1 LLSYYLHEYFSKEKK
16 AETEVS
22 TYCYRQKW
30 FIREMKD
37 IVFEDVF
44 PSEEEL
50 SSPAK
55 SICPVC
61 QTSFK
66 NWQSLNA
73 HRLRNHAA
81 SKSGG
86 DSSYHRYFCPREK
99 CKYSKIAKKVWF
111 KSMKLLKQHFQKVH
125 MAKLLVC
132 SVCKDRR
139 FSLLRDLQF
148 HEKVCL
154 KNLIENVSTM
164 DMRMDNQS
172 EKDKSIATSMAP
184 TVYVLMPACKSAKV
198 DAETQTDFTVDNK
211 DIQCEVT
218 EQYSWP
224 SERAGMSHSGQR
236 NPFELDSLDFG
247 CQAVACSHESHQD
260 SLLMN
265 NFCQTTS
272 FVADASVDANLPLL
286 NAEDHHQP
294 PPDPLLTKWFFEDE
308 AEEISGTLML
318 VFCLTNTTA
327 VEVEEMPADHPQVYT
342 MKPPVN
348 KHPRDYT
355 EADLQGLFDQWEAN
369 DDPLDPDEI
378 EGWRKPPPLD
388 LNLLKV
394 HTSEQASRII
404 KKDREMKLFVKFDPK
419 MSRAEIDDLTNIWLM
434 RFFNNHIVSKRRFS
448 QEKEV
453 EFLFIE
459 GSQAWDAYHFVMDQ
473 DEVYEVMLE
482 GNKYKGKAQLR
493 GFTSLLDEQSV
504 ALQVYALENL
514 DNLVPSF
521 WHEIADCVSRIEEL
535 YEDENFP
542 RRKLAAL
549 LASKVYYYL
558 GIYKEALKYALY
570 AEELFDVKI
579 HSEYSETIVAIA
591 IDEYIKLRNVEKQ
604 SERVGQDWR
613 KNNYDRDKVEERRA
627 RIMKQKIKA
636 NRNKRKLNIK
646 KEEPEKPKNDEE
658 EDRKNIEAALDK
670 DCESEAITDPRL
682 EAVINRMFDRCFAEC
697 EFKQIVGIALE
708 TRRIDM
714 LNKALIESEDTVEL
728 ATYCAKCTVQFVQ
741 NRTYRNEVFRHLVE
755 LCSSSPLL
763 DYNTLCQCLL
773 YLENPQQAVDCLK
786 KMLVGSKESVL
797 AAYQI
802 AFDLFDSA
810 SQQYLTGMLKCISPS
825 EVEEKSDKTNVE
837 NSDSKNKPKEEN
849 AKSEE
854 ELQLEPLRRILSGE
868 LTIFAHMQ
876 FLIKNNRADLQIL
889 KNIKDTVRSS
899 VCHTAT
905 VIANGI
911 MYCGTTCDD
920 FLRNNVDWVS
930 KANNWSKFSAVASLG
945 VIHKGHETEATRL
958 LESYLPKDVV
968 SATSSGYLEAGG
980 FYALGLIHA
989 GHGNETLFARLQ
1001 RELNSTNNEVLRHG
1015 LCLGFGVA
1023 ALGSLRADLCDD
1035 LRTILFQDEAVAAE
1049 AAGIGIGLI
1058 LAGSLDYEVF
1068 KEMYMCATDTQHEKI
1083 QRGICVGI
1091 ACIAF
1096 GRMEQANSWADELLK
1111 DQNPILRRAGVYTLA
1126 MAYCGSGNTNVVGRL
1141 LHLSVSDVNDDVRRA
1156 AVSSI
1161 GFVMS
1166 RNPTACPQLV
1176 SLLMESYNPNLR
1188 YGAAIALGVS
1198 CIASGLREAIA
1209 LLEPMLDDTVNYV
1222 RQGALI
1228 AMAMVL
1234 MQHNECTAPKVK
1246 DFREKLM
1253 KIIGDKHE
1261 DVISKFGA
1269 IIAHGLLDAGGR
1281 NVTVSII
1288 GRNENV
1294 SMITAIGLLVFLQ
1307 SWYWFPLAHF
1317 ISLALQPSCLIG
1329 LNSDLKMPNMTFISN
1344 AKPSTYAY
1352 PPQIVEKQAKNPEK
1366 VVAAVLSYTHKSRR
1380 REREKQAKQQEQEE
1394 KMDVDEAAVNKKK
1407 DKDVPD
1413 AAATATQAT
1422 PAIPVES
1429 STPAVENVPSVDKN
1443 VAETAEPKAAAT
1455 PGDTTTTTTAAPAT
1469 TDTVATTTS
1478 AAAVGTGDAE
1488 AENKPAVVEPEPT
1501 FDTLNNPA
1509 RVTKLQLKVM
1519 TMPDDSN
1526 FIPIKPITH
1535 GGIILMNEKSA
1546 EVAVDFVEE
1555 VKANVPLGDEEAEPT
1570 APSPFDYFIEN
1581 ESNGQNQEQTQT
1593 DNASAA
1599 TQ

>member
-1 LLSYYLHEYFSKEKK
+1 
-16 AETEVS
+16 
-22 TYCYRQKW
+22 
-30 FIREMKD
+30 MKD

-81 SKSGG
+81 SKSDG
-86 DSSYHRYFCPREK
+86 DSSYQRYFCPREK

-132 SVCKDRR
+132 SVCKERR

-148 HEKVCL
+148 HEK
-154 KNLIENVSTM
+154 LIFGGRDLEFYFSL
-164 DMRMDNQS
+164 S
-172 EKDKSIATSMAP
+172 ATNMA
-184 TVYVLMPACKSAKV
+184 TVYVLLPACKPAKV
-198 DAETQTDFTVDNK
+198 DAETQTNFTVDNK
-211 DIQCEVT
+211 DVQCEVV
-218 EQYSWP
+218 EKYNSWP
-224 SERAGMSHSGQR
+224 SEGAAGTSHSEQR

-286 NAEDHHQP
+286 SAEDHHHQP

-308 AEEISGTLML
+308 AEEISGTLMQ
-318 VFCLTNTTA
+318 VFCLTITTA

-355 EADLQGLFDQWEAN
+355 DADLQGLFDQWEAN

-434 RFFNNHIVSKRRFS
+434 RFFNNHIISKRRFS

-482 GNKYKGKAQLR
+482 GNKYKGKAQLPVPTTSIIL
-493 GFTSLLDEQSV
+493 GGYTSLLDEQSV

-535 YEDENFP
+535 YEDEHFP

-558 GIYKEALKYALY
+558 GIYKEALKYALC

-591 IDEYIKLRNVEKQ
+591 IDEYIKLRNAEKK

-613 KNNYDRDKVEERRA
+613 KNNYDKEKVEERRA

-636 NRNKRKLNIK
+636 NRNKNKLNIK

-658 EDRKNIEAALDK
+658 EDRKNIDAALEK

-714 LNKALIESEDTVEL
+714 LNKALIESKDTVEL
-728 ATYCAKCTVQFVQ
+728 AAYCAKCAVQFVQ
-741 NRTYRNEVFRHLVE
+741 NRTYRNEVFFHLVE

-773 YLENPQQAVDCLK
+773 YLENPEQAMNCLK
-786 KMLVGSKESVL
+786 KMLEGSKESVL

-810 SQQYLTGMLKCISPS
+810 SQHYLTGMLKCISPP
-825 EVEEKSDKTNVE
+825 EVEEKKDETNVE
-837 NSDSKNKPKEEN
+837 NSDSKNKPKEEKE
-849 AKSEE
+849 KSEE
-854 ELQLEPLRRILSGE
+854 ELPLEPLRRILSGE

-945 VIHKGHETEATRL
+945 VIHKGHESEATRL

-989 GHGNETLFARLQ
+989 GHGNEALFARLQ

-1023 ALGSLRADLCDD
+1023 AFGSMRGDLCDD

-1068 KEMYMCATDTQHEKI
+1068 KEMYMCANDTQHEKI
-1083 QRGICVGI
+1083 QRGICIGI

-1161 GFVMS
+1161 GFVMA

-1269 IIAHGLLDAGGR
+1269 IIAQGLLDAGGR
-1281 NVTVSII
+1281 NVTVSLI

-1329 LNSDLKMPNMTFISN
+1329 LNSELKMPNMTFISN

-1366 VVAAVLSYTHKSRR
+1366 VVAAVLSFTHKSKR

-1394 KMDVDEAAVNKKK
+1394 KMDVDEAAVNKNK
-1407 DKDVPD
+1407 DKDAPD
-1413 AAATATQAT
+1413 AAETATQAAPSAV
-1422 PAIPVES
+1422 PATPVES
-1429 STPAVENVPSVDKN
+1429 SAAAVEKVPSVESN
-1443 VAETAEPKAAAT
+1443 VAVAEPKAAAT
-1455 PGDTTTTTTAAPAT
+1455 PADTTTTTTTDSTTTTATAAAAT
-1469 TDTVATTTS
+1469 TATATVATSTS
-1478 AAAVGTGDAE
+1478 DVAVGTSDLE
-1488 AENKPAVVEPEPT
+1488 AENKPAVAAVVEPEST

-1519 TMPDDSN
+1519 TMPENSN

-1535 GGIILMNEKSA
+1535 GGIIMMNEKSA

-1555 VKANVPLGDEEAEPT
+1555 VKANVVRGDEEAEPT

-1581 ESNGQNQEQTQT
+1581 ESNGQNQDQTQT
-1593 DNASAA
+1593 DSTPAP
-1599 TQ
+1599 QQ

>member
-1 LLSYYLHEYFSKEKK
+1 
-16 AETEVS
+16 
-22 TYCYRQKW
+22 
-30 FIREMKD
+30 
-37 IVFEDVF
+37 
-44 PSEEEL
+44 
-50 SSPAK
+50 
-55 SICPVC
+55 
-61 QTSFK
+61 
-66 NWQSLNA
+66 
-73 HRLRNHAA
+73 
-81 SKSGG
+81 
-86 DSSYHRYFCPREK
+86 
-99 CKYSKIAKKVWF
+99 
-111 KSMKLLKQHFQKVH
+111 
-125 MAKLLVC
+125 
-132 SVCKDRR
+132 
-139 FSLLRDLQF
+139 
-148 HEKVCL
+148 
-154 KNLIENVSTM
+154 
-164 DMRMDNQS
+164 
-172 EKDKSIATSMAP
+172 
-184 TVYVLMPACKSAKV
+184 
-198 DAETQTDFTVDNK
+198 
-211 DIQCEVT
+211 
-218 EQYSWP
+218 
-224 SERAGMSHSGQR
+224 
-236 NPFELDSLDFG
+236 
-247 CQAVACSHESHQD
+247 
-260 SLLMN
+260 
-265 NFCQTTS
+265 
-272 FVADASVDANLPLL
+272 
-286 NAEDHHQP
+286 
-294 PPDPLLTKWFFEDE
+294 
-308 AEEISGTLML
+308 ML
-318 VFCLTNTTA
+318 VFCLTITTA
-327 VEVEEMPADHPQVYT
+327 VEVEEMPAGHPQVYT

-355 EADLQGLFDQWEAN
+355 DADLQGLFDQWEAN

-434 RFFNNHIVSKRRFS
+434 RFFNNHIISKRRFS

-482 GNKYKGKAQLR
+482 GNKYKGKAQLPVLNISVILG

-535 YEDENFP
+535 YEDEHFP

-558 GIYKEALKYALY
+558 GIYKEALKYALC

-579 HSEYSETIVAIA
+579 HSEYSETIV
-591 IDEYIKLRNVEKQ
+591 
-604 SERVGQDWR
+604 
-613 KNNYDRDKVEERRA
+613 
-627 RIMKQKIKA
+627 
-636 NRNKRKLNIK
+636 
-646 KEEPEKPKNDEE
+646 
-658 EDRKNIEAALDK
+658 DK
-670 DCESEAITDPRL
+670 DYESETITDPRL

-714 LNKALIESEDTVEL
+714 LNKALIESKDTVEL
-728 ATYCAKCTVQFVQ
+728 AAYCAKCAVQFVQ
-741 NRTYRNEVFRHLVE
+741 NRTYRNEVFYHLVE

-773 YLENPQQAVDCLK
+773 YLENPEQAMNCLK
-786 KMLVGSKESVL
+786 KMLEGSKESVL

-810 SQQYLTGMLKCISPS
+810 SQHYLTGMLKCIWPLA
-825 EVEEKSDKTNVE
+825 VEEKKDETNVE
-837 NSDSKNKPKEEN
+837 NSDSKNKPKEEE
-849 AKSEE
+849 KSEE
-854 ELQLEPLRRILSGE
+854 ELRLEPLRRILSGE

-989 GHGNETLFARLQ
+989 GHGNEALFARLQ
-1001 RELNSTNNEVLRHG
+1001 RELISTNNEVLRHG

-1023 ALGSLRADLCDD
+1023 AFGSMRGDLCDD

-1068 KEMYMCATDTQHEKI
+1068 KEMFMCATDTQHEKI
-1083 QRGICVGI
+1083 QRGICIGI

-1161 GFVMS
+1161 GFVMA

-1269 IIAHGLLDAGGR
+1269 IIAQGLLDAGGR
-1281 NVTVSII
+1281 NVTVSLI
-1288 GRNENV
+1288 GRNGNV

-1329 LNSDLKMPNMTFISN
+1329 LNSELKMPNMTFISN

-1366 VVAAVLSYTHKSRR
+1366 VVAAVLSFTHKSKR

-1394 KMDVDEAAVNKKK
+1394 KMDVDEEAVNKNK
-1407 DKDVPD
+1407 DKDATD
-1413 AAATATQAT
+1413 AAETAAQAAPSALPAT
-1422 PAIPVES
+1422 PVES
-1429 STPAVENVPSVDKN
+1429 SAAAAVENVVAASVESN
-1443 VAETAEPKAAAT
+1443 VAVAEPKAADTAT
-1455 PGDTTTTTTAAPAT
+1455 TTATDSTTTTATAAAAAT
-1469 TDTVATTTS
+1469 TATATVATSTTS
-1478 AAAVGTGDAE
+1478 DVAVGTSDVE
-1488 AENKPAVVEPEPT
+1488 AENKSAVAAVVEPEST

-1519 TMPDDSN
+1519 TMPENSN

-1535 GGIILMNEKSA
+1535 GGIIMMNEKSA

-1555 VKANVPLGDEEAEPT
+1555 VKANVVRGDEEAEPT

-1581 ESNGQNQEQTQT
+1581 ESNGQNQDQTQT
-1593 DNASAA
+1593 DSTPA
-1599 TQ
+1599 QQQ

>member
-1 LLSYYLHEYFSKEKK
+1 
-16 AETEVS
+16 
-22 TYCYRQKW
+22 
-30 FIREMKD
+30 
-37 IVFEDVF
+37 
-44 PSEEEL
+44 
-50 SSPAK
+50 
-55 SICPVC
+55 
-61 QTSFK
+61 
-66 NWQSLNA
+66 
-73 HRLRNHAA
+73 
-81 SKSGG
+81 
-86 DSSYHRYFCPREK
+86 
-99 CKYSKIAKKVWF
+99 
-111 KSMKLLKQHFQKVH
+111 
-125 MAKLLVC
+125 
-132 SVCKDRR
+132 
-139 FSLLRDLQF
+139 
-148 HEKVCL
+148 
-154 KNLIENVSTM
+154 
-164 DMRMDNQS
+164 
-172 EKDKSIATSMAP
+172 
-184 TVYVLMPACKSAKV
+184 
-198 DAETQTDFTVDNK
+198 
-211 DIQCEVT
+211 
-218 EQYSWP
+218 
-224 SERAGMSHSGQR
+224 
-236 NPFELDSLDFG
+236 
-247 CQAVACSHESHQD
+247 
-260 SLLMN
+260 
-265 NFCQTTS
+265 
-272 FVADASVDANLPLL
+272 
-286 NAEDHHQP
+286 
-294 PPDPLLTKWFFEDE
+294 
-308 AEEISGTLML
+308 ML
-318 VFCLTNTTA
+318 VFCLTITTA
-327 VEVEEMPADHPQVYT
+327 VEVEEMPAGHPQVYT

-355 EADLQGLFDQWEAN
+355 DADLQGLFDQWEAN

-434 RFFNNHIVSKRRFS
+434 RFFNNHIISKRRFS

-535 YEDENFP
+535 YEDEHFP

-558 GIYKEALKYALY
+558 GIYKEALKYALC

-591 IDEYIKLRNVEKQ
+591 IDEYIKLRNVEKK

-613 KNNYDRDKVEERRA
+613 KNNYDKEKVEERRA

-646 KEEPEKPKNDEE
+646 KEEPEKTKNDEE
-658 EDRKNIEAALDK
+658 EDRKNIEATLDK
-670 DCESEAITDPRL
+670 DYESETITDPRL

-714 LNKALIESEDTVEL
+714 LNKALIESKDTVEL
-728 ATYCAKCTVQFVQ
+728 AAYCAKCAVQFVQ
-741 NRTYRNEVFRHLVE
+741 NRTYRNEVFYHLVE

-773 YLENPQQAVDCLK
+773 YLENPEQAMNCLK
-786 KMLVGSKESVL
+786 KMLEGSKESVL

-810 SQQYLTGMLKCISPS
+810 SQHYLTGMLKCIWPLA
-825 EVEEKSDKTNVE
+825 VEEKKDETNVE
-837 NSDSKNKPKEEN
+837 NSDSKNKPKEEE
-849 AKSEE
+849 KSEE
-854 ELQLEPLRRILSGE
+854 ELRLEPLRRILSGE

-989 GHGNETLFARLQ
+989 GHGNEALFARLQ
-1001 RELNSTNNEVLRHG
+1001 RELISTNNEVLRHG

-1023 ALGSLRADLCDD
+1023 AFGSMRGDLCDD

-1068 KEMYMCATDTQHEKI
+1068 KEMFMCATDTQHEKI
-1083 QRGICVGI
+1083 QRGICIGI

-1161 GFVMS
+1161 GFVMA

-1269 IIAHGLLDAGGR
+1269 IIAQGLLDAGGR
-1281 NVTVSII
+1281 NVTVSLI
-1288 GRNENV
+1288 GRNGNV

-1329 LNSDLKMPNMTFISN
+1329 LNSELKMPNMTFISN

-1366 VVAAVLSYTHKSRR
+1366 VVAAVLSFTHKSKR

-1394 KMDVDEAAVNKKK
+1394 KMDVDEEAVNKNK
-1407 DKDVPD
+1407 DKDATD
-1413 AAATATQAT
+1413 AAETAAQAAPSALPAT
-1422 PAIPVES
+1422 PVES
-1429 STPAVENVPSVDKN
+1429 SAAAAAVENVVAASVESN
-1443 VAETAEPKAAAT
+1443 VAVAEPKAADTAT
-1455 PGDTTTTTTAAPAT
+1455 TTATDSTTTTATA
-1469 TDTVATTTS
+1469 TVATSTTS
-1478 AAAVGTGDAE
+1478 DVAVGTSDVE
-1488 AENKPAVVEPEPT
+1488 AENKSAVAAVVEPEST

-1519 TMPDDSN
+1519 TMPENSN

-1535 GGIILMNEKSA
+1535 GGIIMMNEKSA

-1555 VKANVPLGDEEAEPT
+1555 VKANVVRGDEEAEPT

-1581 ESNGQNQEQTQT
+1581 ESNGQNQDQTQT
-1593 DNASAA
+1593 DSTPA
-1599 TQ
+1599 QQQIKQ

>member
-16 AETEVS
+16 AKIEVS

-37 IVFEDVF
+37 IVYEDIF

-224 SERAGMSHSGQR
+224 SEGAGISHSGQR

-308 AEEISGTLML
+308 AEEISGTVFNDIETQTEIDLDALMRSDFIHLML

-493 GFTSLLDEQSV
+493 T
-504 ALQVYALENL
+504 
-514 DNLVPSF
+514 
-521 WHEIADCVSRIEEL
+521 
-535 YEDENFP
+535 
-542 RRKLAAL
+542 
-549 LASKVYYYL
+549 
-558 GIYKEALKYALY
+558 
-570 AEELFDVKI
+570 
-579 HSEYSETIVAIA
+579 
-591 IDEYIKLRNVEKQ
+591 
-604 SERVGQDWR
+604 
-613 KNNYDRDKVEERRA
+613 
-627 RIMKQKIKA
+627 
-636 NRNKRKLNIK
+636 
-646 KEEPEKPKNDEE
+646 
-658 EDRKNIEAALDK
+658 
-670 DCESEAITDPRL
+670 
-682 EAVINRMFDRCFAEC
+682 
-697 EFKQIVGIALE
+697 
-708 TRRIDM
+708 
-714 LNKALIESEDTVEL
+714 
-728 ATYCAKCTVQFVQ
+728 
-741 NRTYRNEVFRHLVE
+741 
-755 LCSSSPLL
+755 
-763 DYNTLCQCLL
+763 
-773 YLENPQQAVDCLK
+773 
-786 KMLVGSKESVL
+786 
-797 AAYQI
+797 
-802 AFDLFDSA
+802 
-810 SQQYLTGMLKCISPS
+810 
-825 EVEEKSDKTNVE
+825 
-837 NSDSKNKPKEEN
+837 
-849 AKSEE
+849 
-854 ELQLEPLRRILSGE
+854 
-868 LTIFAHMQ
+868 
-876 FLIKNNRADLQIL
+876 
-889 KNIKDTVRSS
+889 
-899 VCHTAT
+899 
-905 VIANGI
+905 
-911 MYCGTTCDD
+911 
-920 FLRNNVDWVS
+920 
-930 KANNWSKFSAVASLG
+930 
-945 VIHKGHETEATRL
+945 
-958 LESYLPKDVV
+958 
-968 SATSSGYLEAGG
+968 
-980 FYALGLIHA
+980 
-989 GHGNETLFARLQ
+989 
-1001 RELNSTNNEVLRHG
+1001 
-1015 LCLGFGVA
+1015 
-1023 ALGSLRADLCDD
+1023 
-1035 LRTILFQDEAVAAE
+1035 
-1049 AAGIGIGLI
+1049 
-1058 LAGSLDYEVF
+1058 
-1068 KEMYMCATDTQHEKI
+1068 
-1083 QRGICVGI
+1083 
-1091 ACIAF
+1091 
-1096 GRMEQANSWADELLK
+1096 
-1111 DQNPILRRAGVYTLA
+1111 
-1126 MAYCGSGNTNVVGRL
+1126 
-1141 LHLSVSDVNDDVRRA
+1141 
-1156 AVSSI
+1156 
-1161 GFVMS
+1161 
-1166 RNPTACPQLV
+1166 
-1176 SLLMESYNPNLR
+1176 
-1188 YGAAIALGVS
+1188 
-1198 CIASGLREAIA
+1198 
-1209 LLEPMLDDTVNYV
+1209 
-1222 RQGALI
+1222 
-1228 AMAMVL
+1228 
-1234 MQHNECTAPKVK
+1234 
-1246 DFREKLM
+1246 
-1253 KIIGDKHE
+1253 
-1261 DVISKFGA
+1261 
-1269 IIAHGLLDAGGR
+1269 
-1281 NVTVSII
+1281 
-1288 GRNENV
+1288 
-1294 SMITAIGLLVFLQ
+1294 
-1307 SWYWFPLAHF
+1307 
-1317 ISLALQPSCLIG
+1317 
-1329 LNSDLKMPNMTFISN
+1329 
-1344 AKPSTYAY
+1344 
-1352 PPQIVEKQAKNPEK
+1352 
-1366 VVAAVLSYTHKSRR
+1366 
-1380 REREKQAKQQEQEE
+1380 
-1394 KMDVDEAAVNKKK
+1394 
-1407 DKDVPD
+1407 
-1413 AAATATQAT
+1413 
-1422 PAIPVES
+1422 
-1429 STPAVENVPSVDKN
+1429 
-1443 VAETAEPKAAAT
+1443 
-1455 PGDTTTTTTAAPAT
+1455 
-1469 TDTVATTTS
+1469 
-1478 AAAVGTGDAE
+1478 
-1488 AENKPAVVEPEPT
+1488 ENK
-1501 FDTLNNPA
+1501 
-1509 RVTKLQLKVM
+1509 TKTEL
-1519 TMPDDSN
+1519 
-1526 FIPIKPITH
+1526 
-1535 GGIILMNEKSA
+1535 
-1546 EVAVDFVEE
+1546 
-1555 VKANVPLGDEEAEPT
+1555 
-1570 APSPFDYFIEN
+1570 
-1581 ESNGQNQEQTQT
+1581 
-1593 DNASAA
+1593 
-1599 TQ
+1599 

>member
-1 LLSYYLHEYFSKEKK
+1 
-16 AETEVS
+16 
-22 TYCYRQKW
+22 
-30 FIREMKD
+30 MKD
-37 IVFEDVF
+37 VVFEDVF

-184 TVYVLMPACKSAKV
+184 TVYVLMPACKPAKV

-218 EQYSWP
+218 EKYSWP
-224 SERAGMSHSGQR
+224 SEGAGMSHSGQR

-542 RRKLAAL
+542 SRKLAAL
-549 LASKVYYYL
+549 LASKVCVYYYL

-579 HSEYSETIVAIA
+579 HSEYSETIV
-591 IDEYIKLRNVEKQ
+591 
-604 SERVGQDWR
+604 
-613 KNNYDRDKVEERRA
+613 
-627 RIMKQKIKA
+627 
-636 NRNKRKLNIK
+636 
-646 KEEPEKPKNDEE
+646 
-658 EDRKNIEAALDK
+658 DK

-728 ATYCAKCTVQFVQ
+728 AAYCAKCAVQFVQ
-741 NRTYRNEVFRHLVE
+741 NRTYRNEVFHHLVE

-763 DYNTLCQCLL
+763 DYNTLCQ
-773 YLENPQQAVDCLK
+773 
-786 KMLVGSKESVL
+786 ESVL

-825 EVEEKSDKTNVE
+825 EVEEKSDETNVE
-837 NSDSKNKPKEEN
+837 NSDSKNKTKEEKE
-849 AKSEE
+849 KSEE
-854 ELQLEPLRRILSGE
+854 ELKLEPLRRILSGE
-868 LTIFAHMQ
+868 LTIFTHMQ

-1269 IIAHGLLDAGGR
+1269 IIAQGLLDAGGR
-1281 NVTVSII
+1281 NVTVNLI

-1352 PPQIVEKQAKNPEK
+1352 PPPIVEKQAKNPEK

-1380 REREKQAKQQEQEE
+1380 RDREKQAKQQEQEE
-1394 KMDVDEAAVNKKK
+1394 KMDVDEAAVNKNK

-1413 AAATATQAT
+1413 AAATATQAA

-1429 STPAVENVPSVDKN
+1429 STPAVENVPSVD
-1443 VAETAEPKAAAT
+1443 
-1455 PGDTTTTTTAAPAT
+1455 
-1469 TDTVATTTS
+1469 
-1478 AAAVGTGDAE
+1478 
-1488 AENKPAVVEPEPT
+1488 NK
-1501 FDTLNNPA
+1501 
-1509 RVTKLQLKVM
+1509 LKVM

-1546 EVAVDFVEE
+1546 EVAVDFVEV
-1555 VKANVPLGDEEAEPT
+1555 VKANVALGDEEAEPT

-1593 DNASAA
+1593 DTTSAA

>member
-16 AETEVS
+16 AKIEVS

-37 IVFEDVF
+37 IVYEDIF

-224 SERAGMSHSGQR
+224 SEGAGMSHSGQR

-579 HSEYSETIVAIA
+579 HSEYSETIV
-591 IDEYIKLRNVEKQ
+591 
-604 SERVGQDWR
+604 
-613 KNNYDRDKVEERRA
+613 
-627 RIMKQKIKA
+627 
-636 NRNKRKLNIK
+636 
-646 KEEPEKPKNDEE
+646 
-658 EDRKNIEAALDK
+658 

-728 ATYCAKCTVQFVQ
+728 ATYCAKCAVQFVQ
-741 NRTYRNEVFRHLVE
+741 NRTYRNEVFHHLVE

-786 KMLVGSKESVL
+786 KMLVGSKESIL

-810 SQQYLTGMLKCISPS
+810 SHQYLTGMLKCISPS

-1394 KMDVDEAAVNKKK
+1394 KMDVDEAAVNKNK

-1455 PGDTTTTTTAAPAT
+1455 PGDTTTTTAAPAT

-1555 VKANVPLGDEEAEPT
+1555 VKANVALGDEEAEPT

-1593 DNASAA
+1593 DNTSAA

>member
-1 LLSYYLHEYFSKEKK
+1 
-16 AETEVS
+16 
-22 TYCYRQKW
+22 
-30 FIREMKD
+30 
-37 IVFEDVF
+37 
-44 PSEEEL
+44 
-50 SSPAK
+50 
-55 SICPVC
+55 
-61 QTSFK
+61 
-66 NWQSLNA
+66 
-73 HRLRNHAA
+73 
-81 SKSGG
+81 
-86 DSSYHRYFCPREK
+86 
-99 CKYSKIAKKVWF
+99 
-111 KSMKLLKQHFQKVH
+111 
-125 MAKLLVC
+125 
-132 SVCKDRR
+132 
-139 FSLLRDLQF
+139 
-148 HEKVCL
+148 
-154 KNLIENVSTM
+154 
-164 DMRMDNQS
+164 
-172 EKDKSIATSMAP
+172 
-184 TVYVLMPACKSAKV
+184 
-198 DAETQTDFTVDNK
+198 
-211 DIQCEVT
+211 
-218 EQYSWP
+218 
-224 SERAGMSHSGQR
+224 
-236 NPFELDSLDFG
+236 
-247 CQAVACSHESHQD
+247 
-260 SLLMN
+260 
-265 NFCQTTS
+265 
-272 FVADASVDANLPLL
+272 
-286 NAEDHHQP
+286 
-294 PPDPLLTKWFFEDE
+294 
-308 AEEISGTLML
+308 ML
-318 VFCLTNTTA
+318 VFCLTITTA
-327 VEVEEMPADHPQVYT
+327 VEVEEMPAGHPQVYT

-355 EADLQGLFDQWEAN
+355 DADLQGLFDQWEAN

-434 RFFNNHIVSKRRFS
+434 RFFNNHIISKRRFS

-535 YEDENFP
+535 YEDEHFP

-549 LASKVYYYL
+549 LASKVCVYYYL
-558 GIYKEALKYALY
+558 GIYKEALKYALC

-591 IDEYIKLRNVEKQ
+591 IDEYIKLRNVEKK

-613 KNNYDRDKVEERRA
+613 KNNYDKEKVEERRA

-646 KEEPEKPKNDEE
+646 KEEPEKTKNDEE
-658 EDRKNIEAALDK
+658 EDRKNIEATLDK
-670 DCESEAITDPRL
+670 DYESETITDPRL

-714 LNKALIESEDTVEL
+714 LNKALIESKDTVEL
-728 ATYCAKCTVQFVQ
+728 AAYCAKCAVQFVQ
-741 NRTYRNEVFRHLVE
+741 NRTYRNEVFYHLVE

-773 YLENPQQAVDCLK
+773 YLENPEQAMNCLK
-786 KMLVGSKESVL
+786 KMLEGSKESVL

-810 SQQYLTGMLKCISPS
+810 SQHYLTGMLKCIWPLA
-825 EVEEKSDKTNVE
+825 VEEKKDETNVE
-837 NSDSKNKPKEEN
+837 NSDSKNKPKEEE
-849 AKSEE
+849 KSEE
-854 ELQLEPLRRILSGE
+854 ELRLEPLRRILSGE

-989 GHGNETLFARLQ
+989 GHGNEALFARLQ
-1001 RELNSTNNEVLRHG
+1001 RELISTNNEVLRHG

-1023 ALGSLRADLCDD
+1023 AFGSMRGDLCDD

-1068 KEMYMCATDTQHEKI
+1068 KEMFMCATDTQHEKI
-1083 QRGICVGI
+1083 QRGICIGI

-1161 GFVMS
+1161 GFVMA

-1269 IIAHGLLDAGGR
+1269 IIAQGLLDAGGR
-1281 NVTVSII
+1281 NVTVSLI
-1288 GRNENV
+1288 GRNGNV

-1329 LNSDLKMPNMTFISN
+1329 LNSELKMPNMTFISN

-1366 VVAAVLSYTHKSRR
+1366 VVAAVLSFTHKSKR

-1394 KMDVDEAAVNKKK
+1394 KMDVDEEAVNKNK
-1407 DKDVPD
+1407 DKDATD
-1413 AAATATQAT
+1413 AAETAAQAAPSALPAT
-1422 PAIPVES
+1422 PVES
-1429 STPAVENVPSVDKN
+1429 SAAAAVENVVAASVESN
-1443 VAETAEPKAAAT
+1443 VAVAEPKAADTAT
-1455 PGDTTTTTTAAPAT
+1455 TTATDSTTTTATAAAAAT
-1469 TDTVATTTS
+1469 TATATVATSTTS
-1478 AAAVGTGDAE
+1478 DVAVGTSDVE
-1488 AENKPAVVEPEPT
+1488 AENKSAVAAVVEPEST

-1519 TMPDDSN
+1519 TMPENSN

-1535 GGIILMNEKSA
+1535 GGIIMMNEKSA

-1555 VKANVPLGDEEAEPT
+1555 VKANVVRGDEEAEPT

-1581 ESNGQNQEQTQT
+1581 ESNGQNQDQTQT
-1593 DNASAA
+1593 DSTPA
-1599 TQ
+1599 QQQ

>member
-1 LLSYYLHEYFSKEKK
+1 
-16 AETEVS
+16 
-22 TYCYRQKW
+22 
-30 FIREMKD
+30 MKD

-55 SICPVC
+55 SICPIC

-81 SKSGG
+81 SKSGV
-86 DSSYHRYFCPREK
+86 DTNSYQRYFCPREK
-99 CKYSKIAKKVWF
+99 CKYSKIAKNVWF

-125 MAKLLVC
+125 MAKLLIC
-132 SVCKDRR
+132 SVCKERR

-148 HEKVCL
+148 HEK
-154 KNLIENVSTM
+154 
-164 DMRMDNQS
+164 
-172 EKDKSIATSMAP
+172 
-184 TVYVLMPACKSAKV
+184 
-198 DAETQTDFTVDNK
+198 
-211 DIQCEVT
+211 
-218 EQYSWP
+218 
-224 SERAGMSHSGQR
+224 
-236 NPFELDSLDFG
+236 
-247 CQAVACSHESHQD
+247 
-260 SLLMN
+260 
-265 NFCQTTS
+265 
-272 FVADASVDANLPLL
+272 
-286 NAEDHHQP
+286 
-294 PPDPLLTKWFFEDE
+294 
-308 AEEISGTLML
+308 LML
-318 VFCLTNTTA
+318 VFCLTITTA
-327 VEVEEMPADHPQVYT
+327 VEVEEMPAGHPQVYT

-355 EADLQGLFDQWEAN
+355 DADLQGLFDQWEAN

-434 RFFNNHIVSKRRFS
+434 RFFNNHIISKRRFS

-535 YEDENFP
+535 YEDEHFP

-558 GIYKEALKYALY
+558 GIYKEALKYALC

-591 IDEYIKLRNVEKQ
+591 IDEYIKLRNVEKK

-613 KNNYDRDKVEERRA
+613 KNNYDKEKVEERRA

-646 KEEPEKPKNDEE
+646 KEEPEKTKNDEE
-658 EDRKNIEAALDK
+658 EDRKNIEATLDK
-670 DCESEAITDPRL
+670 DYESETITDPRL

-714 LNKALIESEDTVEL
+714 LNKALIESKDTVEL
-728 ATYCAKCTVQFVQ
+728 AAYCAKCAVQFVQ
-741 NRTYRNEVFRHLVE
+741 NRTYRNEVFYHLVE

-773 YLENPQQAVDCLK
+773 YLENPEQAMNCLK
-786 KMLVGSKESVL
+786 KMLEGSKESVL

-810 SQQYLTGMLKCISPS
+810 SQHYLTGMLKCIWPLA
-825 EVEEKSDKTNVE
+825 VEEKKDETNVE
-837 NSDSKNKPKEEN
+837 NSDSKNKPKEEE
-849 AKSEE
+849 KSEE
-854 ELQLEPLRRILSGE
+854 ELRLEPLRRILSGE

-989 GHGNETLFARLQ
+989 GHGNEALFARLQ
-1001 RELNSTNNEVLRHG
+1001 RELISTNNEVLRHG

-1023 ALGSLRADLCDD
+1023 AFGSMRGDLCDD

-1068 KEMYMCATDTQHEKI
+1068 KEMFMCATDTQHEKI
-1083 QRGICVGI
+1083 QRGICIGI

-1161 GFVMS
+1161 GFVMA

-1269 IIAHGLLDAGGR
+1269 IIAQGLLDAGGR
-1281 NVTVSII
+1281 NVTVSLI
-1288 GRNENV
+1288 GRNGNV

-1329 LNSDLKMPNMTFISN
+1329 LNSELKMPNMTFISN

-1366 VVAAVLSYTHKSRR
+1366 VVAAVLSFTHKSKR

-1394 KMDVDEAAVNKKK
+1394 KMDVDEEAVNKNK
-1407 DKDVPD
+1407 DKDATD
-1413 AAATATQAT
+1413 AAETAAQAAPSALPAAT
-1422 PAIPVES
+1422 PVES
-1429 STPAVENVPSVDKN
+1429 SAAAAVANVVAASVESN
-1443 VAETAEPKAAAT
+1443 VAVAEPKAADTAT
-1455 PGDTTTTTTAAPAT
+1455 TTATDSTTTTATAAAAAT
-1469 TDTVATTTS
+1469 TATATVATSTTS
-1478 AAAVGTGDAE
+1478 DVAVGTSDVE
-1488 AENKPAVVEPEPT
+1488 AENKSAVAAVVEPEST

-1519 TMPDDSN
+1519 TMPENSN

-1535 GGIILMNEKSA
+1535 GGIIMMNEKSA

-1555 VKANVPLGDEEAEPT
+1555 LMWFVAMRR
-1570 APSPFDYFIEN
+1570 
-1581 ESNGQNQEQTQT
+1581 QNQQHRRRLIISSKMNQMVKIKIRLKPTVHPHSSKSSSKKEKLR
-1593 DNASAA
+1593 D
-1599 TQ
+1599 